1 MNKGVTFTIA
11 AALAVAMV
19 LPASVAEAQ
28 SKSSKKTTS
37 AKKSSSKKVTGPE
50 NSLVGIRIYDDALR
64 VLSMYGNPD
73 TITAVSVASN
83 SSTGDGGGGGR
94 GGFGGAPTGA
104 PGGGAGRSGSGGSGA
119 PMKPSSDSMTD
130 FIPGSFLDGPTTG
143 NYQGMPGKGGG
154 PRGGPPT
161 GAPPGA
167 GRGSGG
173 AGTMDGAPGM
183 PGGAPG
189 GPGGPGG
196 PGASSNETTEFTRW
210 TYTRNG
216 TKLGFVIDKFNRVIQ
231 IEAIGLQNAQVRTK
245 RGVGFGS
252 SFSNVMNAYAPSQE
266 PDGYDLNGDNFTIR
280 FLTRARVAFRLTRL
294 STKKSHVVTGI
305 VVAAG
310 KK

>member
-1 MNKGVTFTIA
+1 
-11 AALAVAMV
+11 MV

-28 SKSSKKTTS
+28 SKSSKKTTT
-37 AKKSSSKKVTGPE
+37 KKSSSKKVTGPE

-73 TITAVSVASN
+73 TIAAVSVGTS
-83 SSTGDGGGGGR
+83 SSTGDSGGGGR
-94 GGFGGAPTGA
+94 GGFGGAPSGP
-104 PGGGAGRSGSGGSGA
+104 PGGGGGGGGAASGSPGA
-119 PMKPSSDSMTD
+119 LPPPGFINRD

-143 NYQGMPGKGGG
+143 NFQGKAPMGG
-154 PRGGPPT
+154 PTGP
-161 GAPPGA
+161 PPGA
-167 GRGSGG
+167 GGRGPGG
-173 AGTMDGAPGM
+173 AGSMDGGM
-183 PGGAPG
+183 PPGAPG
-189 GPGGPGG
+189 GAGMPGAPGGGS
-196 PGASSNETTEFTRW
+196 SSNETTEFTRW

-280 FLTRARVAFRLTRL
+280 FLTRTRVAFRLSRL

>member
-1 MNKGVTFTIA
+1 
-11 AALAVAMV
+11 MV

-73 TITAVSVASN
+73 TITSVSVGST

-94 GGFGGAPTGA
+94 GGFGGPPSTG
-104 PGGGAGRSGSGGSGA
+104 PGGGSGAPRGGGSGA
-119 PMKPSSDSMTD
+119 PMKPSSDSVTD
-130 FIPGSFLDGPTTG
+130 FIPGSFLDGPVG
-143 NYQGMPGKGGG
+143 NFQGVPKGGGG
-154 PRGGPPT
+154 PRGGPSGP
-161 GAPPGA
+161 PPGV
-167 GRGSGG
+167 GGPPRGGGG
-173 AGTMDGAPGM
+173 AGSMDSGM
-183 PGGAPG
+183 PPGAPG
-189 GPGGPGG
+189 GGGA
-196 PGASSNETTEFTRW
+196 PGASSNETAEFTRW

-216 TKLGFVIDKFNRVIQ
+216 TKLGFVVDKFNRVVQ

-252 SFSNVMNAYAPSQE
+252 SFTNVMNAYAPSQE

-280 FLTRARVAFRLTRL
+280 FLTRTRVAFRLTRL